1 MFCGQFSHTEPDLIG
16 HLLTAHMDI
25 LQGVLRVES
34 PQAWGQRARYLC
46 ALCGVAGGSVE
57 AVIRHVQDE
66 HEVEQTPD
74 PATVRASALITV
86 ASPVAASDPTQEP
99 SLALVIAASPVA
111 VSDPTQEPAPEPI
124 STPAAMLQSSE
135 TELKVKQLK
144 VDQKGMLEEV
154 VEENMFGKWKTGVQ
168 ESGEEA
174 SRRDQGNRKVNTVVL
189 NLSELSKKL
198 NMKRT
203 AMELED
209 RDGSNSRSKSRPKQR
224 RSRSRSDLKQQRSR
238 SSSNQRCR
246 SRSRD
251 RSRRKVSRSR
261 DRSRRKV
268 SRSRD
273 RSRRKVNQ
281 SRDRS
286 RRKVSRSRETS
297 RTQSSKFRNKERRDR
312 FSDKGGR
319 SKDKKEKGR
328 SSSRSVASTVRSKDE
343 NNEKG
348 EENKSRNSSNSSSPA
363 PDEEEAFR
371 RGLADHLTW
380 CSVCWVPVPRE
391 NIHKHKEGRKHRIAV
406 ENKKRGGEDN
416 LNRTTRKI
424 DSRSSDRSGQGSS
437 SPGGDWCSLCNLSVS
452 RGNMERHLIGKTHR
466 DAVRASSRDGTRR
479 KSGMRILSRSSDKKR
494 SGHNRS
500 RSRSPKKSCTESR
513 SRSKTIAKKRSK
525 SRSVDAGRTPSRDGT
540 RRKSA
545 MEGMISSEG
554 PGGHGGGGGGR
565 SRVVWGGVQVEMM
578 VPGNKVGQ
586 GWFIILQYSV

>member
-99 SLALVIAASPVA
+99 SLAVVIAASPAA
-111 VSDPTQEPAPEPI
+111 VSDPTQEPAPELI

-209 RDGSNSRSKSRPKQR
+209 RDGSNSRSKIRPKQR

-261 DRSRRKV
+261 
-268 SRSRD
+268 
-273 RSRRKVNQ
+273 
-281 SRDRS
+281 
-286 RRKVSRSRETS
+286 ETS
-297 RTQSSKFRNKERRDR
+297 RTRRSKFRNKERRDR